1 MNHPRASHFL
11 VGLQFLAIGLC
22 LYPLQTDPLPGWPT
36 LVLAL
41 LGGAVGAYTL
51 RHNRLGNFGIYP
63 EPIDACQLVTDGPY
77 RWVRHPMYLSLLLL
91 MLAICA
97 HNQNPVNL
105 LGLGLLLIALAGK
118 MRREER
124 YLTQRFA
131 GYAEY
136 AQRTRRLLPL
146 VY

>member
-1 MNHPRASHFL
+1 
-11 VGLQFLAIGLC
+11 
-22 LYPLQTDPLPGWPT
+22 
-36 LVLAL
+36 
-41 LGGAVGAYTL
+41 
-51 RHNRLGNFGIYP
+51 
-63 EPIDACQLVTDGPY
+63 
-77 RWVRHPMYLSLLLL
+77 MYLSLLLL